1 MNPREQNCTPST
13 LTDDSLAGSD
23 NSRMGSCTE
32 LLEER
37 AEYRKR
43 GFLAGVEAIARL
55 RDTAYR
61 VEEAEE
67 ILKCARRVVALNLPS
82 SLLRAAAIFVDYFH
96 GFPPQHDSF
105 FPPA

>member
-43 GFLAGVEAIARL
+43 GFLRGGGSHCSSARYCVPG
-55 RDTAYR
+55 R
-61 VEEAEE
+61 EAEE